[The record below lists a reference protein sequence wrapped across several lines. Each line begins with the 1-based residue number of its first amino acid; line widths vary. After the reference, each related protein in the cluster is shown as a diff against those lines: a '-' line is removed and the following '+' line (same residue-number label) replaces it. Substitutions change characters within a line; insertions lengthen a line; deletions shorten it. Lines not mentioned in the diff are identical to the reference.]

1 LLSASF
7 FYFIFAFSNNIKIL
21 RFIMTGSLKYLV
33 VFILI
38 IGAVKENTFAQQY
51 TSKKI
56 KAIHQEYTD
65 SLKNVE
71 YNYIFPIWGQQ
82 AYKKGFDIPYPAGI
96 MANYMW
102 MRQGIV
108 LENMQ
113 LGLKTDNVDIPLTD
127 VSFIEFGDNYNE
139 SWTANIRADLW
150 LLPFLNVYGIFGY
163 GNSNTEVNI
172 TYPLQ
177 FTSVVNQG
185 IRTTGFG
192 VMTAFGIGP
201 VWMSV
206 DANWTWNKPDLL
218 DKPVKVNVLGLRLGH
233 TFKFKK
239 RSDRNIAIWGGAM
252 RAKMNTET
260 SGEIRMADAL
270 PASVWE
276 RRDEFVNTY
285 WDWYESLDPN
295 NVIDKKKIDLAD
307 EVLTPIVDNIE
318 AKNGDAVVRYGM
330 DKQVKE
336 MWNGIFGAQFQ
347 LNKRWMFRAEAGLIG
362 DRKSILGSVNYRF
375 LI

>member
-1 LLSASF
+1 MSGL
-7 FYFIFAFSNNIKIL
+7 
-21 RFIMTGSLKYLV
+21 LKYLV
-33 VFILI
+33 IIILI
-38 IGAVKENTFAQQY
+38 FGSFNEYTFAQQY

-82 AYKKGFDIPYPAGI
+82 AYKKGFDIPYPAGV
-96 MANYMW
+96 MANFMW
-102 MRQGIV
+102 IRQGIV

-113 LGLKTDNVDIPLTD
+113 LGIKTDNVDIPLTD

-177 FTSVVNQG
+177 FTSVVNQD

-218 DKPVKVNVLGLRLGH
+218 DNPVKVNVLGLRLGH

-239 RSDRNIAIWGGAM
+239 RSDRNIAIWAGAM
-252 RAKMNTET
+252 RAKMNTQT
-260 SGEIRMADAL
+260 SGEISMIDAL

-276 RRDEFVNTY
+276 RKDEFVNTY

-295 NVIDKKKIDLAD
+295 NIIDKRIIDLAD
-307 EVLTPIVDNIE
+307 EVLTPIVENIDE
-318 AKNGDAVVRYGM
+318 RNGDAVVRYGM